1 PGASPGWPPRR
12 QVLVASTTQQ
22 HRLGPERLVEPDL
35 GPRFAVFVLNP
46 VEPAAV
52 PEALLTGRVLDDS
65 VERDVLA
72 DHDLSHLGSPFI
84 GLLLAAF
91 VEASAATKT
100 ERRISSRPDV
110 ISRDGSERTSWC
122 EDAS

>member
-1 PGASPGWPPRR
+1 
-12 QVLVASTTQQ
+12 
-22 HRLGPERLVEPDL
+22 
-35 GPRFAVFVLNP
+35 
-46 VEPAAV
+46 V

-72 DHDLSHLGSPFI
+72 NHDLSHFGSPFI
-84 GLLLAAF
+84 GLLRVAF

-110 ISRDGSERTSWC
+110 TIVMRVKGRIY
-122 EDAS
+122 ARMRA